1 MNYIQP
7 TAYILNIKT
16 DQGFNNIES
25 ILSQKVA
32 HISDLSCAEQ
42 ERKELLHALNSLLT
56 ALEPDLTI
64 PQYQQQLYLEGVAIP
79 RAKQALLKYGK

>member
-16 DQGFNNIES
+16 DQEFSAIEN
-25 ILSQKVA
+25 ILSTKVA

-42 ERKELLHALNSLLT
+42 ERKELIHALNSLLT
-56 ALEPDLTI
+56 ALEPDLSL
-64 PQYQQQLYLEGVAIP
+64 PQYQQKLYLEGVAIP
-79 RAKQALLKYGK
+79 RAKQAISKYGK